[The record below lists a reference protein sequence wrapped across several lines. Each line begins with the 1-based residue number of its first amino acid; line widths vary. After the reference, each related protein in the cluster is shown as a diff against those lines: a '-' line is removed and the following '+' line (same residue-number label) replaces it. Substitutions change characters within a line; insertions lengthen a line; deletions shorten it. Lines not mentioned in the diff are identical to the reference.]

1 VSRLHK
7 SSTDVHNDVVRLS
20 KHSSRWA
27 LWVFAAA
34 LLLKS
39 AMPLLASASA
49 QMQGKA
55 LAEVCT
61 VYGIAAAPG
70 AEHGHPSDHDQ
81 APGHGADHC
90 ALTALTVLGT
100 TATPVLAAVAV
111 VLPVVALPIA
121 LASRW
126 AHDTCATWVAR
137 LKHGPPTLS

>member
-1 VSRLHK
+1 
-7 SSTDVHNDVVRLS
+7 VHNDFVRLS

-39 AMPLLASASA
+39 AMPFLASASA

-61 VYGIAAAPG
+61 VYGIAAAHG
-70 AEHGHPSDHDQ
+70 DGHGHPSTHDQ
-81 APGHGADHC
+81 TPEHAADHC
-90 ALTALTVLGT
+90 ALTALTVLA
-100 TATPVLAAVAV
+100 TAAVSMLAAAAV
-111 VLPVVALPIA
+111 VMPDVALPIA
-121 LASRW
+121 RASHW